1 MGAAQSGLGP
11 DFAAKAVWADAEC
24 REIDLTYWNRIEG
37 VDRFPD
43 KPRVGD
49 WFVITDAPGECG
61 NAVLG
66 AARCLRYFMQP
77 ESAGIRVQ
85 LSVFMMGV
93 SRRTGDAIVRSIAVY
108 IDRSSVPTVL
118 ILRTGRGPRGLEE
131 VVSLNQAPDDET
143 SRTPNR
149 AGSPAYGTTSQKPQD
164 VSSPSRSAKADV

>member
-1 MGAAQSGLGP
+1 MRATALPASSLTEAIDGHLPTLLPDGFGLVGAWGPPSQYGP
-11 DFAAKAVWADAEC
+11 DFAAEAVWADDQC
-24 REIDLTYWNRIEG
+24 REIDLIYWNRIEG
-37 VDRFPD
+37 VHRFPD

-93 SRRTGDAIVRSIAVY
+93 SRRTGDAIVRSIAV
-108 IDRSSVPTVL
+108 
-118 ILRTGRGPRGLEE
+118 
-131 VVSLNQAPDDET
+131 
-143 SRTPNR
+143 
-149 AGSPAYGTTSQKPQD
+149 
-164 VSSPSRSAKADV
+164 